1 MSIFRII
8 FDLCF
13 PEKCISCGSE
23 GEIICTSCKTFI
35 ETLKTFECPACFK
48 PTNYGEFCGDKCSNG
63 FFFDYLSVGTRYATS
78 PLIKELIKRFKYR
91 NKKGLTL
98 FFGEV
103 LKKRFEEFLLVR
115 PDLKNIIVSPV
126 PMDIKKERERGYNQ
140 SELLSKQIA
149 KAFCLRH
156 FCPLS
161 WIQYGGQ
168 QAGKSRK
175 ERIKSR
181 AFTMEIKK
189 GFKDKIFGKDFLL
202 VDDVA
207 ATMSTVN
214 ECSRVL
220 RENGAKSI
228 GVIVISR
235 N

>member
-1 MSIFRII
+1 MNIFKLL

-23 GEIICTSCKTFI
+23 GEIICLKCKSFI
-35 ETLKTFECPACFK
+35 ETLKNFECPACFK
-48 PTNYGEFCGDKCSNG
+48 PTNYGEFCGDKCSKG
-63 FFFDYLSVGTRYATS
+63 FFFDYLLVSTRYASS
-78 PLIKELIKRFKYR
+78 PLVKELIKRFKYR

-98 FFGEV
+98 FFGEIM
-103 LKKRFEEFLLVR
+103 KKRIEEFLLVR
-115 PDLKNIIVSPV
+115 PDLKNISLSPV
-126 PMDIKKERERGYNQ
+126 PMDKKKERERGYNQ
-140 SELLSKQIA
+140 SELLSKCLTKILGCEQI
-149 KAFCLRH
+149 
-156 FCPLS
+156 CPLR
-161 WIQYGGQ
+161 WLKYGGQ

-189 GFKDKIFGKDFLL
+189 GFEDKIFGKDFLL

-235 N
+235 K

>member
-1 MSIFRII
+1 MKKSRYQKLIHK
-8 FDLCF
+8 L
-13 PEKCISCGSE
+13 KYHGHY
-23 GEIICTSCKTFI
+23 EIG
-35 ETLKTFECPACFK
+35 FEL
-48 PTNYGEFCGDKCSNG
+48 G
-63 FFFDYLSVGTRYATS
+63 R
-78 PLIKELIKRFKYR
+78 
-91 NKKGLTL
+91 L
-98 FFGEV
+98 FGYD
-103 LKKRFEEFLLVR
+103 LKKSEWIKDVDF
-115 PDLKNIIVSPV
+115 IVPV
-126 PMDIKKERERGYNQ
+126 PLHPKRQKKRGYNQ

-220 RENGAKSI
+220 RENGSKSV